1 MYYRLLVSNPKLA
14 SSSIVDVDIPGIK
27 VSRIEIC
34 SSFVFM
40 WNCYRAKILGF
51 KDKACKQQLQVD
63 QTEQ

>member
-14 SSSIVDVDIPGIK
+14 SSSIVDVDIPGILK
-27 VSRIEIC
+27 VSRIEIG

-51 KDKACKQQLQVD
+51 KEKACKQQLQVVF
-63 QTEQ
+63 